1 MARKVTAIR
10 TVRHSTTRQR
20 PQSVLQFLVVLSET
34 DPLVWR
40 RIQVPEEY
48 SFWDLHVAIQDAM
61 GWLDYH
67 LHEFRVYHPRRREL
81 DLLGIPDEDSPG
93 ERPCIPDWKVKIS
106 DYFNWQSMLEAHPAL
121 YIYDFGDDWHH
132 LLMFE
137 QVLPVEASTTYP
149 RCVGGARACPPE
161 DCGGVDG
168 FAEFLMAIADP
179 QHEEHDELV
188 LWSGGS
194 YDPAAFEP
202 SRVNFDDP
210 RQRWKKAFQE

>member
-1 MARKVTAIR
+1 M
-10 TVRHSTTRQR
+10 
-20 PQSVLQFLVVLSET
+20 LQFLIVLSET

-67 LHEFRVYHPRRREL
+67 LHEFRVFHARRRQL
-81 DLLGIPDEDSPG
+81 DRLGIPDEECQDKPSFA
-93 ERPCIPDWKVKIS
+93 PDWKAKIS
-106 DYFNWQSMLEAHPAL
+106 DYFNSQSMLEAPPAL
-121 YIYDFGDDWHH
+121 YVYDFGDDWHH
-132 LLMFE
+132 ILMFE
-137 QVLPVEASTTYP
+137 GVLPVEVSVAYP

-161 DCGGVDG
+161 DCGGVNG
-168 FAEFLMAIADP
+168 FAGFLAAIADP
-179 QHEEHDELV
+179 THEEHEQLV
-188 LWSGGS
+188 EWSGGA

-202 SRVNFDDP
+202 SRIRFDDP